1 VEAVEVETK
10 VVAVELV
17 VTVLLVLD
25 QVHFEE
31 TDF

>member
-1 VEAVEVETK
+1 MEAVEVETK

-31 TDF
+31 IDF

>member
-17 VTVLLVLD
+17 VTVLLVSD

-31 TDF
+31 IDF

>member
-31 TDF
+31 IDF